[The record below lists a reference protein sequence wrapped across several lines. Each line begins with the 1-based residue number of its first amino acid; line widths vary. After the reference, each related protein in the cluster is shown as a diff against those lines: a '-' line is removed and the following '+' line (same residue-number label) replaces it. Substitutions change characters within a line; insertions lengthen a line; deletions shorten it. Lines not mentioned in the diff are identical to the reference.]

1 MDSRF
6 GRRVMVTAMVVG
18 LVLSI
23 LYGLSGSHKPP
34 APPNPATT
42 DIAK

>member
-6 GRRVMVTAMVVG
+6 GRRAIVTAMVVG
-18 LVLSI
+18 LVFSI
-23 LYGLSGSHKPP
+23 LYGLSGSHHSPG
-34 APPNPATT
+34 AAVQGQT